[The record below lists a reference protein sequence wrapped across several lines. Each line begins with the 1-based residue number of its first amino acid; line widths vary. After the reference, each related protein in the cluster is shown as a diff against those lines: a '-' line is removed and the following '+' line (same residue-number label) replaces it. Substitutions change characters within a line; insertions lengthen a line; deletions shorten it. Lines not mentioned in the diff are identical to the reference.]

1 MNTIQSQPQIAWD
14 IGTAYDLWMSLMV
27 LNKPEVFGVRA
38 SWAAGM
44 RARLPHHARAAIER
58 GAMISG
64 LAPAMLPDLA
74 GPKDAASV
82 LHYLSQLSP
91 LALME
96 ALTNIR
102 NPLIRDLM
110 HGIVARGEWND
121 VDVSALTSAMQL
133 KEKPDVHTV
142 GLVFDL
148 WLDAEAFGADYLAAL
163 HSYYELFFA
172 DEERRIAPALQAAL
186 RRAQTLAATLPIEQ
200 LLEELSQG
208 VNWEA
213 YRQSSQLILAP
224 SYWATPVLVMTPLDA
239 GRTLVIFGARPLEAS
254 LDPGE
259 AIPDTLVNLL
269 KALADPTR
277 LSILRYLSDE
287 PLLPTQLSKR
297 LRLRTATVSHHLK
310 ILRLAGLVRMRVTQG
325 NERLYSA
332 RPEAVDA
339 GFKTLR
345 AFLQQEE

>member
-1 MNTIQSQPQIAWD
+1 MNTIQQEPQLSWD
-14 IGTAYDLWMSLMV
+14 RGTAYDLWMSLMV
-27 LNKPEVFGVRA
+27 LNKPEIFGVRA
-38 SWAAGM
+38 AWAAGM
-44 RARLPHHARAAIER
+44 RARLPHEARAAIER

-64 LAPAMLPDLA
+64 LAPAMLPDLP
-74 GPKDAASV
+74 GSKDAASV
-82 LHYLSQLSP
+82 LQHLNTLDP
-91 LALME
+91 LELME
-96 ALTNIR
+96 TLTNVR

-121 VDVSALTSAMQL
+121 VDVSALASAMQL
-133 KEKPDVHTV
+133 KEKPTRETV

-172 DEERRIAPALQAAL
+172 DEERRILPALETAL
-186 RRAQTLAATLPIEQ
+186 QRAQELAARLPVAQ

-208 VNWEA
+208 VNWEP
-213 YRQSSQLILAP
+213 YRDSSRLILAP
-224 SYWATPVLVMTPLDA
+224 SYWATPVLVMTPLDQN
-239 GRTLVIFGARPLEAS
+239 RTLIIFGARPLEAS
-254 LDPGE
+254 LDAGE
-259 AIPDTLVNLL
+259 AVPDTLVNLL

-297 LRLRTATVSHHLK
+297 LRLRSATVSHHLK

-332 RPEAVDA
+332 RPEAVEA
-339 GFKTLR
+339 GFAALR
-345 AFLQQEE
+345 AFLKT